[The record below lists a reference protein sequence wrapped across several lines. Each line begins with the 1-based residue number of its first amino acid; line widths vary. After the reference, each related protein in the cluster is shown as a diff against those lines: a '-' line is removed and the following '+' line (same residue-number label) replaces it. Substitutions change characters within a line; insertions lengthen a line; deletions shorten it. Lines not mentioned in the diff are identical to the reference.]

1 MRTEVMRGHVWL
13 SPLLL
18 SVMLASAQRSAG
30 AQPTPRAPDPEPL
43 PVPALPALQLT
54 PPSLVNLGSLPNLG
68 SLGAESAQRWWRGYW
83 EDTSVPSEWRTAPDA
98 ELRFEIET
106 FRWTLGALS
115 LTGEL
120 AIIPERDR
128 LCFPE
133 CNGPGSSS
141 VLRLKYDTGDI
152 GPLRETGPELRV
164 GSSAPGDAPGRNPLL
179 LGTGFSGK
187 F

>member
-1 MRTEVMRGHVWL
+1 MRTEVLRGHVWL

-18 SVMLASAQRSAG
+18 SVLLASAQRSVG

-43 PVPALPALQLT
+43 PVPSLPALQLT
-54 PPSLVNLGSLPNLG
+54 LPSLVNLGSL
-68 SLGAESAQRWWRGYW
+68 GAEAAQRWWRGYW
-83 EDTSVPSEWRTAPDA
+83 EDASVPGEWRSAPDS
-98 ELRFEIET
+98 ELRFNVET

-120 AIIPERDR
+120 AIIPERER

-133 CNGPGSSS
+133 CTGPGSSS

-152 GPLRETGPELRV
+152 GPLRETGPELRI
-164 GSSAPGDAPGRNPLL
+164 GSTAPGDAPGRNPLL